1 MLQGDIKLLRYH
13 KMPKIWTPPLPLF
26 YTCSLLVAPSPF
38 ELLTFTTPHKNIKF
52 YDFKVVIMSHCKYHK
67 NFPRTFPEFAKVCE
81 FRF

>member
-1 MLQGDIKLLRYH
+1 MLQGDIKLLSYH
-13 KMPKIWTPPLPLF
+13 KMLKIWTPP
-26 YTCSLLVAPSPF
+26 SPF
-38 ELLTFTTPHKNIKF
+38 LHLFTFGSPLLTFTTPQKNSKF